1 MVHISLI
8 IDIKISRLSITESV
22 NVEDAA
28 WFRITEIAD
37 IVSLSFLGL
46 YTETKNVRDDFG
58 RASEKLTHMRRDP
71 MQLVLGRKN
80 HKHDFIKELV
90 RATLRAASGGCKE
103 STIIQKY
110 QQ

>member
-8 IDIKISRLSITESV
+8 IDIKISRLSITEGV

-58 RASEKLTHMRRDP
+58 RASEEIDSYEARSNAF
-71 MQLVLGRKN
+71 GIRK
-80 HKHDFIKELV
+80 E
-90 RATLRAASGGCKE
+90 E
-103 STIIQKY
+103 P
-110 QQ
+110 